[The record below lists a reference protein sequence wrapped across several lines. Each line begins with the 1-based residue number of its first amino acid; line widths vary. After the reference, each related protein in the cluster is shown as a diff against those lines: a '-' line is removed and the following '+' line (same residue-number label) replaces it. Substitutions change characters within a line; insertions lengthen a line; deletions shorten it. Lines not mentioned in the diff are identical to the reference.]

1 MEKQIFVINGT
12 GGSGKDTFVEL
23 VSKYAKVYNISS
35 VDKIKEIARYCGW
48 NGKKEEKDR
57 KFLSDL
63 KLLLT
68 NYSDLPY
75 LDIQNKIKQFYE
87 NDAEIMF
94 IHIREPF
101 EIERIVKT
109 NNAKTILIKRKNLEN
124 IDSNISDSNVDNYN
138 YDYYINNDGTL
149 QDFDIK
155 AEEFVI
161 DLRRFSNERKRI

>member
-48 NGKKEEKDR
+48 EGKKEEKDR

-75 LDIQNKIKQFYE
+75 LDIQNKIKKFYE

-101 EIERIVKT
+101 EIDRIVK
-109 NNAKTILIKRKNLEN
+109 NNGAKTILIKRKNLEN
-124 IDSNISDSNVDNYN
+124 ISSNSSDLNVDEYN

-149 QDFDIK
+149 
-155 AEEFVI
+155 EEFEQKAVDFI
-161 DLRRFSNERKRI
+161 EGLKRKR